1 MFEALRDWFFS
12 LGAEYG
18 VDPIVFGAIYVG
30 AIPLFT
36 LSVAWLVRNVRRGR
50 SPVVPALCAG
60 ACFVSAYVY
69 LLAVGMNVPAWVY
82 GAVAVLVVGG
92 AWSAVRSVR
101 AKVAAAQSADRAEAQ
116 EPERP
121 AANASQAAR

>member
-1 MFEALRDWFFS
+1 MFDALRDWFFS

-18 VDPIVFGAIYVG
+18 VDPVVFGAIYVG
-30 AIPLFT
+30 AIPLFA
-36 LSVAWLVRNVRRGR
+36 LSVAWLVRRVRRGR

-101 AKVAAAQSADRAEAQ
+101 AKVAAAKSDVRAEGQ
-116 EPERP
+116 GPERP
-121 AANASQAAR
+121 EASAPTAAR

>member
-1 MFEALRDWFFS
+1 MFESAKAWFLS

-18 VDPIVFGAIYVG
+18 VDPLVFGAIYVG

-36 LSVAWLVRNVRRGR
+36 LCVAWLVRNVRRGR
-50 SPVVPALCAG
+50 SPVVPGLCAG

-69 LLAVGMNVPAWVY
+69 LLVVGMNVPGWVY
-82 GAVAVLVVGG
+82 AAVVALVVGG

-101 AKVAAAQSADRAEAQ
+101 AKLAAARAE
-116 EPERP
+116 PTP
-121 AANASQAAR
+121 

>member
-1 MFEALRDWFFS
+1 MFESAKEWFLS

-18 VDPIVFGAIYVG
+18 VDPLVFGAIYVG

-36 LSVAWLVRNVRRGR
+36 LAVAWLVRNVRQGR

-60 ACFVSAYVY
+60 ACFISAYVY

-82 GAVAVLVVGG
+82 AVVVVLVVGG

-101 AKVAAAQSADRAEAQ
+101 QKVAEARAEEASVGRA
-116 EPERP
+116 EER
-121 AANASQAAR
+121 SQPG